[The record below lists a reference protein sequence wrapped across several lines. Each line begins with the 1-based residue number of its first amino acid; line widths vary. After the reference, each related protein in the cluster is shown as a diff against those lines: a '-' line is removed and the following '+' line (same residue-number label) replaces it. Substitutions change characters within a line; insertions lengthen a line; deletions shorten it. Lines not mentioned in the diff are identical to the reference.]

1 MWDTFMLCR
10 IFFQNKQKI
19 LKYNFIYSSVIKL
32 TRNRKVECDKESA
45 TCTYLQDTQ
54 LIYQL
59 FQKRFKKNTAQLVK
73 EIFVIL

>member
-1 MWDTFMLCR
+1 MLCR

-32 TRNRKVECDKESA
+32 TPNRKVECDKESA

-59 FQKRFKKNTAQLVK
+59 FQKRLKKHCTISKRNICDIMIV
-73 EIFVIL
+73 FVL